1 LRRCLKTVGLFYFCF
16 IVGLLR
22 LTLVPANPEKRA
34 RRIVVR
40 RQSKTTEKRRGFMKD
55 CRLGIFSGMG
65 MVIANMIGAGVFLST
80 GFMAQDLTPKEILLA
95 WVIGAF
101 LAFAGARA
109 YAGIAQIVPR
119 SGGEYQYLSTLIH
132 PALGYL
138 AGWASLLL
146 GFSAPIAIDAIA
158 AGAFANTLSV
168 WVNPKLFAA
177 FIILLLTGV
186 HAIGLRFSVNTQ
198 NVLVIIKI
206 ILVAGFMVVGLAGG
220 HNSWPHWQPPSM
232 PSSFPIGPFMQ
243 NLFYIAFAFSGWNAA
258 VYAASEFKNPKRDV
272 PRAMML
278 GCALV
283 GALYLFV
290 NWVFVANLTPEQC
303 KVVFTYET
311 ARITLGHLIMKNLV
325 GDAGAA
331 CMSVLAIVAFISA
344 MSAMTF
350 LGPRVYAA
358 MARDGFLPSALKAKQ
373 GKPPIGAV
381 VLQGAI
387 ALFLVFAY
395 QLGEVLNN
403 VGAILTLFSAL
414 TVFSLFW
421 VRFRPKN
428 PIKPAFT
435 ALIAAFFYLLLSGV
449 MLYYGFRKSPILNL
463 WVGASI
469 LAALIGYFVTK
480 KRAAARNGRVSL
492 PEEVPL

>member
-1 LRRCLKTVGLFYFCF
+1 
-16 IVGLLR
+16 
-22 LTLVPANPEKRA
+22 
-34 RRIVVR
+34 
-40 RQSKTTEKRRGFMKD
+40 MKD
-55 CRLGIFSGMG
+55 HRMGLFSGMG

-80 GFMAQDLTPKEILLA
+80 GFMAQDLTPKQILLA
-95 WVIGAF
+95 WAIGAF
-101 LAFAGARA
+101 LALSGARA
-109 YAGIAQIVPR
+109 YAAIAQMVPR
-119 SGGEYQYLSTLIH
+119 SGGEYQYLSTLVH

-158 AGAFANTLSV
+158 AGAFANTLAAGID
-168 WVNPKLFAA
+168 PRIFAA
-177 FIILLLTGV
+177 LLIIILTGI
-186 HAIGLRFSVNTQ
+186 HAIGLRFSVTAQ

-206 ILVAGFMVVGLAGG
+206 LLVVGFMAVGLAGG
-220 HNSWPHWQPPSM
+220 RNTWPDWQPPSQ
-232 PSSFPIGPFMQ
+232 PVGFPLGPFMQ

-272 PRAMML
+272 PRAMIL
-278 GCALV
+278 GCGIV
-283 GALYLFV
+283 GVLYLFV

-325 GDAGAA
+325 GDVGAA

-350 LGPRVYAA
+350 LGPRVYSA
-358 MARDGFLPSALKAKQ
+358 MAKDGFLPRALQGKE

-381 VLQGAI
+381 LLQGAI

-395 QLGEVLNN
+395 RLQEVLNN

-421 VRFRPKN
+421 VRFRRKEYA
-428 PIKPAFT
+428 KPAAAALT
-435 ALIAAFFYLLLSGV
+435 AALFYLLLSAV
-449 MLYYGFRKSPILNL
+449 MLYFGFRKSPTLNL

-469 LAALIGYFVTK
+469 LTALLGYFITK
-480 KRAAARNGRVSL
+480 RRAAARNARIALQEEAGR
-492 PEEVPL
+492 

>member
-1 LRRCLKTVGLFYFCF
+1 
-16 IVGLLR
+16 
-22 LTLVPANPEKRA
+22 
-34 RRIVVR
+34 
-40 RQSKTTEKRRGFMKD
+40 
-55 CRLGIFSGMG
+55 
-65 MVIANMIGAGVFLST
+65 
-80 GFMAQDLTPKEILLA
+80 MAQDLTPKQILLA
-95 WVIGAF
+95 WAIGAF
-101 LAFAGARA
+101 LALSGARA
-109 YAGIAQIVPR
+109 YAAIAQMVPR
-119 SGGEYQYLSTLIH
+119 SGGEYQYLSTLVH

-158 AGAFANTLSV
+158 AGAFANTLAAGID
-168 WVNPKLFAA
+168 PRIFAA
-177 FIILLLTGV
+177 LLIIILTGI
-186 HAIGLRFSVNTQ
+186 HAIGLRFSVTAQ

-206 ILVAGFMVVGLAGG
+206 LLVVGFMAVGLAGG
-220 HNSWPHWQPPSM
+220 RNTWPDWQPPSQ
-232 PSSFPIGPFMQ
+232 PVGFPLGPFMQ

-272 PRAMML
+272 PRAMIL
-278 GCALV
+278 GCGIV
-283 GALYLFV
+283 GVLYLFV

-325 GDAGAA
+325 GDVGAA

-350 LGPRVYAA
+350 LGPRVYSA
-358 MARDGFLPSALKAKQ
+358 MAKDGFLPRALQGKE

-381 VLQGAI
+381 LLQGAI

-395 QLGEVLNN
+395 RLQEVLNN

-421 VRFRPKN
+421 VRFRRKEYA
-428 PIKPAFT
+428 KPAAAALT
-435 ALIAAFFYLLLSGV
+435 AALFYLLLSAV
-449 MLYYGFRKSPILNL
+449 MLYFGFRKSPTLNL

-469 LAALIGYFVTK
+469 LTALLGYFITK
-480 KRAAARNGRVSL
+480 RRAAARNARIALQEEAGR
-492 PEEVPL
+492 